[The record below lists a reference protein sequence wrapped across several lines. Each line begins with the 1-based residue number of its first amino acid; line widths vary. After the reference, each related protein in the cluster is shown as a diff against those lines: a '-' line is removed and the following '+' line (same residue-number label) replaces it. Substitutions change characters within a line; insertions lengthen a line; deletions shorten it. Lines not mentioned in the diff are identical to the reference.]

1 MRDAALL
8 ETSLFVLM
16 SYTSYLI
23 AEISE
28 MSGIVAV
35 LFCGVFQAH
44 YTFHNLSLESKQR
57 TRQLFEALNFMAEN
71 FIFSYLGVSLFTFSR
86 HYYDVIFIFG
96 AFVAV
101 AVARAINVYPI
112 LGVANLGRKQKIPMN
127 VRSPCQFGL
136 LGGRHVH
143 SPAKGEKGCVTH
155 HLRPGKSRKI

>member
-57 TRQLFEALNFMAEN
+57 TQRRRVRGGPNISQQLSSASGRSCDDNFNDFGSSRSSVLAALSPPSITQPLHTDCTVRLSALLHYDAEGWTSGGTHAERTPVTIIGN
-71 FIFSYLGVSLFTFSR
+71 
-86 HYYDVIFIFG
+86 
-96 AFVAV
+96 
-101 AVARAINVYPI
+101 RA
-112 LGVANLGRKQKIPMN
+112 
-127 VRSPCQFGL
+127 SC
-136 LGGRHVH
+136 
-143 SPAKGEKGCVTH
+143 
-155 HLRPGKSRKI
+155 HLRQPARLPY

>member
-1 MRDAALL
+1 MDWKFDLTHRTEPIKFTRVRDAALL

-16 SYTSYLI
+16 SYTSYLL

-86 HYYDVIFIFG
+86 HYFDIIFIFG

-101 AVARAINVYPI
+101 AAARAVNVYPI
-112 LGVANLGRKQKIPMN
+112 LGVVNLGRKQKISMN
-127 VRSPCQFGL
+127 VR
-136 LGGRHVH
+136 
-143 SPAKGEKGCVTH
+143 
-155 HLRPGKSRKI
+155 LR